1 MNTENFKPFEYVSDE
16 DSLKT
21 IINLQTELAN
31 RYNTFEPNKIYDFDI
46 NVYQDQQIFKD
57 FLQIRFIEE
66 LTEAMADTQN
76 INHFKE
82 EITDA
87 FNFLVTAYSIY
98 GWGNDLE
105 WHFDAAVTPLE
116 ISNTSEIKELMWNIV
131 QLVGNT
137 CNHLKNR
144 PWRQSQYLVDLYVFE
159 KDLKEIWVYFNYVLS
174 ILGITPR
181 EIFEQWSLKYQVNKF
196 RLDSNY

>member
-105 WHFDAAVTPLE
+105 WRFDASVTPLE

-144 PWRQSQYLVDLYVFE
+144 PWRQSQYLVDLYIFE

-174 ILGITPR
+174 LLGITPR

>member
-105 WHFDAAVTPLE
+105 WHFDASVTPLE